1 MRTCSRGT
9 AVPILLLLLLLLLG
23 TARAQPSCLRFPEL
37 LPAKLKELRL
47 KFEEIK
53 DYFQSKDDDLSIQ
66 LLSSDLLEEIKGRLG
81 CQSVSEMMEFYLE
94 EVLPRAMRSSSQ
106 HQHSMG
112 DLGNL
117 LLNLRAMMRR
127 CHKFFTCE
135 ERSRSMEHVKEAY
148 SRMKRNGIYKAM
160 GEFDIFINY
169 IERYL
174 TMKRR
179 SK

>member
-1 MRTCSRGT
+1 RGT
-9 AVPILLLLLLLLLG
+9 AVPILLLLLLLLG
-23 TARAQPSCLRFPEL
+23 TACAQPSCLRFPEL

-66 LLSSDLLEEIKGRLG
+66 LLSSDLLEEIKVKISIPCWARCQPAGAGRVG
-81 CQSVSEMMEFYLE
+81 
-94 EVLPRAMRSSSQ
+94 SSSAKGQ
-106 HQHSMG
+106 EEGTASARA
-112 DLGNL
+112 LGREPGAEAVL
-117 LLNLRAMMRR
+117 WCPLQ
-127 CHKFFTCE
+127 HKFFTCE

-179 SK
+179 N